1 MSVSLEMEKWIK
13 AVDTVNKN
21 GLEEAKKD
29 VSPAETVDKD
39 LEKTDKKIMQMKLDK
54 LNMLI
59 RKKYYEKD
67 ENTSE
72 EKMFQFQFED
82 KGDHYEFTIPLNILF
97 GRRTQEFA
105 AKYWED
111 FFDQA
116 DIQTS
121 FDDNIRDAIKQTS
134 GISLRMRLNK
144 KLTKEVGGE

>member
-1 MSVSLEMEKWIK
+1 MSISSEMEKWIK
-13 AVDTVNKN
+13 AVDTVNAN
-21 GLEEAKKD
+21 ELEEAKKD
-29 VSPAETVDKD
+29 VSPTEVVDKD

-67 ENTSE
+67 QNTSE
-72 EKMFQFQFED
+72 DKMFQFQFED

-111 FFDQA
+111 FFSQA

-121 FDDNIRDAIKQTS
+121 FEDNIRDAIKQTS
-134 GISLRMRLNK
+134 GISLRMNLNK
-144 KLTKEVGGE
+144 KLSKEVGGE

>member
-1 MSVSLEMEKWIK
+1 MSISSEMEKWMK
-13 AVDTVNKN
+13 AVDTVNEN
-21 GLEEAKKD
+21 ELEEAKKE
-29 VSPAETVDKD
+29 VSPNEIVDKD

-59 RKKYYEKD
+59 KKKYYEKNQD
-67 ENTSE
+67 VSDD
-72 EKMFQFQFED
+72 KMFQFQFED

-97 GRRTQEFA
+97 GRKTQEFA

-116 DIQTS
+116 DIHTT
-121 FDDNIRDAIKQTS
+121 FEDNIREAIKQAG
-134 GISLRMRLNK
+134 GISLRMILNK